1 MSPGRILISGTGS
14 GVGKT
19 LVGTAI
25 MAELSKRMRVQPFKV
40 GPDFIDPMYHRLV
53 TGRHSRNLDGFM
65 MPHASILDHFQR
77 VSEDADI
84 SIVEGVRGL
93 FEGLDWD
100 TEVGSTAEMAKIL
113 KAPVILMVNARSL
126 TRSAAALVNG
136 FKSFDPEV
144 NLAGVLLNNVSGPQH
159 KRKAVQAIENFT
171 GTEVLGVISKDAS
184 YNLPSRHLGLNTVM
198 DRGDIG
204 GFLELTEKML
214 DDVDLDRIM
223 EIASD
228 APPLSLL
235 DRHENPEQ
243 TGSGLRAAIPL
254 DHSYCF
260 YYPENIESLSERGV
274 KIIHYRPTDGDPLP
288 EADIHYLGGG
298 YPELHAQELSSND
311 DFLQGLRNASAD
323 GKLVIGECG
332 GLMTLCDNIV
342 DIHGQMHEMVGIFAA
357 DAVMTPRRQGLSYVQ
372 ASVNTN
378 NPIFPVGGLRSHE
391 FHYSSVSLKKEARF
405 CYDVQRGTGIVRGKD
420 GITVARTIGTY
431 MHQHAISYPGW
442 GDGLIAAVLDTN
454 KSF

>member
-1 MSPGRILISGTGS
+1 MNPGRILISGTGS

-53 TGRHSRNLDGFM
+53 TGRNSRNLDGFM
-65 MPHASILDHFQR
+65 MSQTSILDHFQR

-84 SIVEGVRGL
+84 CIVEGVRGL
-93 FEGLDWD
+93 YEGLDWD

-171 GTEVLGVISKDAS
+171 GTEVLGVICKNAS
-184 YNLPSRHLGLNTVM
+184 YHLPSRHLGLNTVM

-214 DDVDLDRIM
+214 DDVDLDRI
-223 EIASD
+223 
-228 APPLSLL
+228 
-235 DRHENPEQ
+235 
-243 TGSGLRAAIPL
+243 
-254 DHSYCF
+254 
-260 YYPENIESLSERGV
+260 
-274 KIIHYRPTDGDPLP
+274 
-288 EADIHYLGGG
+288 
-298 YPELHAQELSSND
+298 
-311 DFLQGLRNASAD
+311 
-323 GKLVIGECG
+323 
-332 GLMTLCDNIV
+332 
-342 DIHGQMHEMVGIFAA
+342 
-357 DAVMTPRRQGLSYVQ
+357 
-372 ASVNTN
+372 
-378 NPIFPVGGLRSHE
+378 
-391 FHYSSVSLKKEARF
+391 
-405 CYDVQRGTGIVRGKD
+405 
-420 GITVARTIGTY
+420 
-431 MHQHAISYPGW
+431 
-442 GDGLIAAVLDTN
+442 
-454 KSF
+454 